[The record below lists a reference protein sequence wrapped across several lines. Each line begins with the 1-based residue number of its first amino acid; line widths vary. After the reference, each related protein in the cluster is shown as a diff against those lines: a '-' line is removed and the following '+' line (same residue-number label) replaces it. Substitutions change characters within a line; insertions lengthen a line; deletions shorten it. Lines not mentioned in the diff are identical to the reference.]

1 MARNNKH
8 IKGDRAE
15 LIAQEFFIEKGFYV
29 FNNISQHGPVDMAV
43 MDKEPNDLEHQ
54 IDTLKAGKVALYADV
69 KKYRDE
75 NEALQKQKIYLQKQ
89 CRRAGA
95 AILAQETLNKE
106 LKKDIDR
113 LSEEN
118 ENLLTMYNGKR

>member
-1 MARNNKH
+1 MTKR
-8 IKGDRAE
+8 G
-15 LIAQEFFIEKGFYV
+15 
-29 FNNISQHGPVDMAV
+29 
-43 MDKEPNDLEHQ
+43 PNDLEQQ
-54 IDTLKAGKVALYADV
+54 IEDLNAVKVTLYAEV
-69 KKYRDE
+69 KKYREE

-95 AILAQETLNKE
+95 AILAQETLNSG

-118 ENLLTMYNGKR
+118 ENLLTMYGKG